1 MDNEAAVVSADDES
15 DEASVNHRHLNNSNS
30 SIVGTI
36 EDVDYSSGDGNPAI
50 HLMPDVTTA
59 IRHECER
66 IIDDYYNNSNQTEIG
81 IEVFIKPL
89 QLIIICK

>member
-1 MDNEAAVVSADDES
+1 MDNDAAVVSADDES
-15 DEASVNHRHLNNSNS
+15 EASVNHRHLNNSNS

-59 IRHECER
+59 IRHQCER
-66 IIDDYYNNSNQTEIG
+66 IIDDYYNNNQTEIG
-81 IEVFIKPL
+81 IETLK
-89 QLIIICK
+89 

>member
-1 MDNEAAVVSADDES
+1 MDNEAAVVAASADDDS
-15 DEASVNHRHLNNSNS
+15 EASVNHRHLNMMESGNNNNLTF
-30 SIVGTI
+30 VGAI

-66 IIDDYYNNSNQTEIG
+66 IIDDYYAGNQTEIG
-81 IEVFIKPL
+81 RIVCVIIK
-89 QLIIICK
+89 